1 MENEMLVL
9 LLIKAELDDMTSM
22 CGHHGLSNTSLR
34 KEIHTFSHPLSR
46 MILAPTHPPLLC
58 RHRPLNHAIEITE

>member
-1 MENEMLVL
+1 MENELLVL

-34 KEIHTFSHPLSR
+34 K
-46 MILAPTHPPLLC
+46 
-58 RHRPLNHAIEITE
+58 